1 MWTFFHKLAS
11 PPHFYRLAG
20 HLMPWFAGG
29 ALVLVAYGAFAGLF
43 VAPPDYQ
50 QGDAF
55 RIIYVHVPAAYLSL
69 LAYTVMAVAA
79 AIGLIWRMKL
89 AHAVAA
95 ASAPL
100 GAWFTFLALAT
111 GSIWGRPMWG
121 TWWEWGDPRLTSEL
135 VLLFLYFGYM
145 SLRGAIDDVGRAD
158 RASAVLALV
167 GAVNVPII
175 HFSVEWWSSLH
186 QGPTLIRA
194 GGPAIE
200 PAMLYPLL
208 AAIAGFSLLYGALL
222 LHRLRSE
229 VLTRERRARW
239 VRELLLAE
247 RPMTGRETA

>member
-1 MWTFFHKLAS
+1 MGSFFHKLAS
-11 PPHFYRLAG
+11 PPHFYELSARLA
-20 HLMPWFAGG
+20 PWFLTGG
-29 ALVLVAYGAFAGLF
+29 LALIGYGAIAGLF
-43 VAPPDYQ
+43 FAPPDYQ

-55 RIIYVHVPAAYLSL
+55 RIIYVHVPAAYLSMM
-69 LAYTVMAVAA
+69 AYVVMAVAA

-95 ASAPL
+95 AAAPL

-135 VLLFLYFGYM
+135 ILLFLYLGYM
-145 SLRGAIDDVGRAD
+145 ALRSAIDDTARAD

-186 QGPTLIRA
+186 QGPTLVRE
-194 GGPAIE
+194 GGPAIA

-208 AAIAGFSLLYGALL
+208 VMIAGFTLYFGAVLLA
-222 LHRLRSE
+222 RVRTE
-229 VLTRERRARW
+229 VLCRERRARW
-239 VRELLLAE
+239 VRRLI
-247 RPMTGRETA
+247 TGPEDGA